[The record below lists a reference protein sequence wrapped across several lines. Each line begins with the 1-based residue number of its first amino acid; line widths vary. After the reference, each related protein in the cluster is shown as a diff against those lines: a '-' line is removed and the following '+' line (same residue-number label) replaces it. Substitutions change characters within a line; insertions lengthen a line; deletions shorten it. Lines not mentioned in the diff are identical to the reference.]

1 MTAAA
6 WVWLALAVV
15 LGIVEGATA
24 GLVSMWFAGGAIAAF
39 IAALLGWFWPAQIV
53 TFVVTSA
60 ILLACFR
67 PLAKKRAVVNPVA
80 TNADRIIGRSA
91 IVTEPID
98 NLKATGAVRVD
109 GVDWTAR
116 SSGDTPIESGETVKI
131 LKISG
136 VKVVVEPARQ
146 PVNA

>member
-6 WVWLALAVV
+6 WIWLAFAVV

-39 IAALLGWFWPAQIV
+39 VAALLGWFWPAQLV

-67 PLAKKRAVVNPVA
+67 PLARKRAVVDPVA
-80 TNADRIIGRSA
+80 TNADRIIGRTA

-98 NLKATGAVRVD
+98 NLRATGAIRVD
-109 GVDWTAR
+109 GLDWTAR
-116 SSGDTPIESGETVKI
+116 SAGEARIEPGETVKI

-146 PVNA
+146 PVTA